1 MDQTSVHSEPVASSR
16 LSQGQAPPT
25 HVPVHHQPLHHSA
38 SVPSPRHLSDS
49 AALQY
54 QHWDKDREHP
64 LTRLEIALAEVQRC
78 ASPNS
83 VFSAS
88 SHGNSD
94 FGDGSQGPVRSLSVL
109 EKVSRFERRERT
121 GKQRSYSTTTAQD
134 KGTHL
139 RVTQTTILL
148 MIQCV
153 KAPLNKKIDLF
164 FDLPDKVCVIP
175 T

>member
-1 MDQTSVHSEPVASSR
+1 MLSSSFPPFRSIDQTSVHSEPAASPR
-16 LSQGQAPPT
+16 LSQGQVPST

-38 SVPSPRHLSDS
+38 SVPSPHHLTDS

-54 QHWDKDREHP
+54 QHWDHRERDKDREHP

-83 VFSAS
+83 VVSAS

-121 GKQRSYSTTTAQD
+121 GKQRSYSTTNAQD
-134 KGTHL
+134 KATHL

-148 MIQCV
+148 MNH
-153 KAPLNKKIDLF
+153 LY
-164 FDLPDKVCVIP
+164 FDNLTP
-175 T
+175 